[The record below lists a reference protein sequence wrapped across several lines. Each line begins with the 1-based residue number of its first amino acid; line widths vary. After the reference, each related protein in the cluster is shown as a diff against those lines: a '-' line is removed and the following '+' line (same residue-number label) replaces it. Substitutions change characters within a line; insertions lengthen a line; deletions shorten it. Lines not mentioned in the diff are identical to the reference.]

1 MNNNSLYLPMSCF
14 RQLQLSAL
22 QLVLGGAVVRNI
34 LLLFQNCMPAFDL
47 STLLVAL
54 QSSAPLISVKLL
66 LSKAIKIM
74 QERYI
79 TLSLSQLVQ
88 EETLISFHCLVLK
101 RYCAKQQLL
110 WTTWGRWAVSTS
122 YQLAIGLQKIVQRP

>member
-1 MNNNSLYLPMSCF
+1 MNNKRGCVDCTCF

-22 QLVLGGAVVRNI
+22 QLVLGGAVVRNS
-34 LLLFQNCMPAFDL
+34 LLIFQNCMPDFDL

-79 TLSLSQLVQ
+79 TSSLSQLVQ
-88 EETLISFHCLVLK
+88 EERPDTLPLPCFK
-101 RYCAKQQLL
+101 TYGAKQHLD
-110 WTTWGRWAVSTS
+110 
-122 YQLAIGLQKIVQRP
+122 

>member
-1 MNNNSLYLPMSCF
+1 MYLPMSCF

-22 QLVLGGAVVRNI
+22 QLVFGGAVIRNI
-34 LLLFQNCMPAFDL
+34 LLLFQNYMPAFDL
-47 STLLVAL
+47 SSLLVAL

-88 EETLISFHCLVLK
+88 EEILTSFFCLVLK
-101 RYCAKQQLL
+101 DTVQNNNSTVLL
-110 WTTWGRWAVSTS
+110 EEDGQSA
-122 YQLAIGLQKIVQRP
+122 